1 MGFCGFDLQENHSVL
16 MVKNQ
21 EMSPHRYSRR
31 RGRVP
36 FWNILTAFSIT
47 VTYSEWEKSRR
58 ALYHLGKD
66 IFCQFQPHLTFLSC
80 HGRKKVRNTCEVT
93 DQMKIHNL
101 CPL

>member
-66 IFCQFQPHLTFLSC
+66 IFLSIPAPSNFPVLPWEEKGKKHL
-80 HGRKKVRNTCEVT
+80 
-93 DQMKIHNL
+93 
-101 CPL
+101 